1 MANDVDQSM
10 LDRKQELLHK
20 ELQTFTDSFYKN
32 NNNRAVAT
40 LWM

>member
-20 ELQTFTDSFYKN
+20 ELQTFTDSFHKTN
-32 NNNRAVAT
+32 NNKTVAN